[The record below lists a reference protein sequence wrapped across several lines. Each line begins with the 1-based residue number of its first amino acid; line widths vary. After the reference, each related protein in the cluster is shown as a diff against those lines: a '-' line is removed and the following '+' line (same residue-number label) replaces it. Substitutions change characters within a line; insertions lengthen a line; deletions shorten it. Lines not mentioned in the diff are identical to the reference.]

1 MVELRWSQSLLCLR
15 VLAIVDSVT
24 FAVFAH
30 GTDSAAY
37 HLSNESGGD
46 TRSIQLIMP
55 QIPMIPMVA
64 GVDFPAPDDAKIG
77 ANMHKMESLL
87 GGVLRAVE
95 ETYGGCGVSATLRA
109 DGRWERSD
117 SLTPK
122 CGTVMAT
129 NCSFSYAQLQ
139 CPEDC
144 PFLVPHEH
152 YACRFQC
159 VLSSQCYTANLDR
172 AFGNEKTH
180 LCDSCDLEGCKWC
193 ASQSECHEC
202 HDGFHIVTDDDGRR
216 TCAFSLDH
224 GGWWAKILYVLG
236 ALIGMILLTSVGY
249 CCCGSQ
255 NPNAADNYLS
265 IYQGRRQR
273 HLSKVHK
280 WDLGSLQRP
289 REFYNLA
296 ANVHSRDI
304 LGVGFALFYNTIAFY
319 FCVWGVMFVVTQW
332 LYSDDRLQVALPK
345 ATSDYAVL
353 ASESI
358 VVSKAEPLLLVT
370 PMQHC
375 WEHSQTGVEEIL
387 HVFAVRKFYAVS
399 ILFIFFFAASLYFA
413 FAQKRFAR
421 WFDSRS
427 VSMSDF
433 VLAVHGL
440 PAGSTNEVQLKRW
453 FTGECGRLA
462 PQSVVHGVSI
472 GYCYKHIEAEVSDM
486 LSRLS
491 TLAELHLDADVKT
504 EKDDSVTNTKAQHAE
519 IYDKVKQ
526 DRERVKTWFESGS
539 AEELRSTG
547 SAFLV
552 FESSKGKEALLAAY
566 AKDPNC
572 LRHPSAPNDPIHLEA
587 VESQPPDI
595 FWENLSVTTSTLKW
609 NIAKAVLKV
618 LVVFLN
624 VNIFVVIP
632 YIRFMV
638 LPYMMAGRS
647 AGGPKMMIAGIVLG
661 IVNGQLGGQVWGA
674 SSSIGFARKDRMDMC
689 IFILNTVITVAN
701 TMLNLYVTL
710 FGVSPSTSWNA
721 MGDTIKQCKTIGE
734 EYEMVRNM
742 YLMLMPGQL
751 FVNTIMGLVMGNV
764 VPFMQ
769 HSLVQKIIYA
779 WKALPDFLLVALK
792 LILPWAPESV
802 DHYPRRNAEG
812 AFRAG
817 QIGLPYEY
825 TGIINNMII
834 SVLMMSFVSP
844 YNARIF
850 SALVAWSVF
859 YYFFCRYMHFRVQ
872 SVCFYSTKR
881 LDATATVLIGI
892 PLAYLAVVA
901 MEWAF
906 RAELLM
912 AGYSH
917 LSKEIVFFAT
927 GVSVFALWCLTLYL
941 FVRPFERQ
949 DVEEVSGM
957 TVDDVRRECIFSW
970 YNCNPVY
977 ILKAAHKLKYASDVW
992 DNPLPYDDKQIE
1004 PIYYMPGKEYLFFP
1018 REMQPRILD
1027 KLRDS
1032 LEFETYLES
1041 FLHVLNHISKVL
1053 CCRFG
1058 DRRKD
1063 GVSPEESRALLELT
1077 QSRDLSVGT
1086 S

>member
-609 NIAKAVLKV
+609 NIAKAVLKA
-618 LVVFLN
+618 N
-624 VNIFVVIP
+624 
-632 YIRFMV
+632 YDAQEKGARRFPERQHLRRDTV
-638 LPYMMAGRS
+638 HSIHGLAVHDGWTFCWRPQNDDRGHRLGYCQRAAGRS
-647 AGGPKMMIAGIVLG
+647 SLG
-661 IVNGQLGGQVWGA
+661 CQFLNWFRSQGQNGHVHLH
-674 SSSIGFARKDRMDMC
+674 
-689 IFILNTVITVAN
+689 T
-701 TMLNLYVTL
+701 
-710 FGVSPSTSWNA
+710 
-721 MGDTIKQCKTIGE
+721 
-734 EYEMVRNM
+734 
-742 YLMLMPGQL
+742 
-751 FVNTIMGLVMGNV
+751 
-764 VPFMQ
+764 Q
-769 HSLVQKIIYA
+769 H
-779 WKALPDFLLVALK
+779 
-792 LILPWAPESV
+792 
-802 DHYPRRNAEG
+802 
-812 AFRAG
+812 
-817 QIGLPYEY
+817 
-825 TGIINNMII
+825 
-834 SVLMMSFVSP
+834 
-844 YNARIF
+844 
-850 SALVAWSVF
+850 
-859 YYFFCRYMHFRVQ
+859 RYHG
-872 SVCFYSTKR
+872 CEH
-881 LDATATVLIGI
+881 DAQ
-892 PLAYLAVVA
+892 PL
-901 MEWAF
+901 
-906 RAELLM
+906 R
-912 AGYSH
+912 H
-917 LSKEIVFFAT
+917 L
-927 GVSVFALWCLTLYL
+927 
-941 FVRPFERQ
+941 
-949 DVEEVSGM
+949 
-957 TVDDVRRECIFSW
+957 VRRLAE
-970 YNCNPVY
+970 
-977 ILKAAHKLKYASDVW
+977 HKLECHGRHDQTVQ
-992 DNPLPYDDKQIE
+992 D
-1004 PIYYMPGKEYLFFP
+1004 
-1018 REMQPRILD
+1018 
-1027 KLRDS
+1027 
-1032 LEFETYLES
+1032 
-1041 FLHVLNHISKVL
+1041 
-1053 CCRFG
+1053 
-1058 DRRKD
+1058 DRRGIRDGAQHVPHAHAWPVVRQHYNGPGNGKRRSFHAALAGAKD
-1063 GVSPEESRALLELT
+1063 HLRLEGLA
-1077 QSRDLSVGT
+1077 RFLVGGLEAYFAVGA
-1086 S
+1086 